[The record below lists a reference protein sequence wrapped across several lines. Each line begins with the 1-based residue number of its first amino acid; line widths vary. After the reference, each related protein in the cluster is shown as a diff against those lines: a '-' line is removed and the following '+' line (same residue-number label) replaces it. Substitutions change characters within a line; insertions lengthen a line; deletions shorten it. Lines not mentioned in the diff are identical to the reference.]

1 MSIFKASAFAGI
13 SNLIEL
19 VLALLTAG
27 LSIRFLGLEDAGFFL
42 FFESL
47 MQVNGGLFNL
57 GFQSAVTKHAGQA
70 IAEGEEGQARRFF
83 EVGMSYDL
91 IVVLLPCLI
100 ILGLAPLVVEWSGYS
115 GNTTAALTYIYL
127 SCGTLLFSKLQQI
140 FTTGLMIRHA
150 YGLVSC
156 FRIVSNIL
164 TNALRIGILVCIPS
178 LPALGWTNAG
188 VMLAGSCILGCLCI
202 RKNHFVP
209 RLRFARKELSQ
220 LWHFS
225 KWEYIWSL
233 CSMLTSSMDRIL
245 IVKYFGLGVLPIY
258 SMAKRV
264 LTLGHRFIAGFTDYL
279 FPILSGQSYQ
289 GRSAMLRKLEYPLV
303 WCLLGS
309 GALVYGSAIIL
320 GPNLLNLL
328 VGDDFG
334 NRALPGILGFS
345 VVGMSYLFGLL
356 PYHAARADGRTHLNT
371 YAALVSTLI
380 VFSLIWV
387 FAQQGYYTAAV
398 FCQALGWPV
407 VLIHYH
413 FAMGNDTWR
422 SSLNRQLRPAIGFTA
437 AWALVVLCYLSS
449 GSFNQGWLHAIMFE
463 ALLLIGIATVTA
475 HQVWLGKNEEIGSFV
490 RKVSERVLM
499 LLGKRPQEK
508 PDLA

>member
-1 MSIFKASAFAGI
+1 MSQSLLKSSGYAGI

-91 IVVLLPCLI
+91 LVVFLPCLI
-100 ILGLAPLVVEWSGYS
+100 ILGIAPLVVEWSGYS
-115 GNTTAALTYIYL
+115 GNTTTALTYIYL
-127 SCGTLLFSKLQQI
+127 SCGTLLFSKLQQV
-140 FTTGLMIRHA
+140 FSTGLMIRHS
-150 YGLVSC
+150 YGLISS

-164 TNALRIGILVCIPS
+164 TNALRIGILLWIPS

-188 VMLAGSCILGCLCI
+188 VMLVGSCILGCLCI
-202 RKNHFVP
+202 RKNHFAP

-220 LWHFS
+220 LWNFS

-233 CSMLTSSMDRIL
+233 CSMLTSNMDRIL

-279 FPILSGQSYQ
+279 FPILSGQSQANRATMIQRMDY
-289 GRSAMLRKLEYPLV
+289 SLRWSLY
-303 WCLLGS
+303 GAA
-309 GALVYGSAIIL
+309 ALVYGSAIIL
-320 GPNLLNLL
+320 GPTFLDLV
-328 VGDDFG
+328 VGDQFG
-334 NRALPGILGFS
+334 SQVQPYLIAFSAVGFIF
-345 VVGMSYLFGLL
+345 LLDIL
-356 PYHAARADGRTHLNT
+356 PYHAARANGQTYINT
-371 YAALVSTLI
+371 ISMLCTTAI
-380 VFSLIWV
+380 VFSSIWFFAKQDDLLMVVICQGFHLPILILHNRW
-387 FAQQGYYTAAV
+387 
-398 FCQALGWPV
+398 ALG
-407 VLIHYH
+407 Y
-413 FAMGNDTWR
+413 D
-422 SSLNRQLRPAIGFTA
+422 SLKQSVSRVCLPGVGFILTTFTA
-437 AWALVVLCYLSS
+437 TCTLIFLESRIPLVIIAIPLS
-449 GSFNQGWLHAIMFE
+449 E
-463 ALLLIGIATVTA
+463 TLLMVGILAVII
-475 HQVWLGKNEEIGSFV
+475 HQYRSGKNQQIRDLFQS
-490 RKVSERVLM
+490 
-499 LLGKRPQEK
+499 LLSRGFAIARLYLTKNT
-508 PDLA
+508 